1 MENSLSEKA
10 ARVNTSR
17 AVHLCTLF
25 DKNFLIQG
33 LALIESV
40 SAQTT
45 SDVSW
50 TVLALDSE
58 SYLKLF
64 ELRIPNL
71 NVLDFNTLADA
82 DLIALVGVRPWRELC
97 WTSAACLLAYTLRN
111 DKTSEFVGYVDA
123 DCYFF
128 GDISEMLDEIPI
140 SKSFAIHEHN
150 FSADRK
156 DWETKSGRFNVG
168 VIIGRKSAQFIYCIN
183 RWRINVL
190 DRCDV
195 DQASGRCGD
204 QSYLNS
210 WPGEFSDLYIFE
222 QPGVGVAPW
231 NLNNFEIS
239 EKDSN
244 ILVDGLPIYFF
255 HFHGLKVGFLS
266 SWLSLIIPASGYKLS
281 YIPWQ
286 EIYSPYIDKLMK
298 LKASEG
304 LTKSRRI
311 NSFNWYFKNGIKN
324 RIYIASRLTHR
335 KTGLN

>member
-1 MENSLSEKA
+1 V
-10 ARVNTSR
+10 RVNTSGS
-17 AVHLCTLF
+17 VHLCTLF

-58 SYLKLF
+58 TYMKLL
-64 ELRIPNL
+64 ELRISNL
-71 NVLDFNTLADA
+71 EVLDFNSLADS
-82 DLIALVGVRPWRELC
+82 DLIALVGARPWRELC

-128 GDISEMLDEIPI
+128 GDIAEMLGEIPVY
-140 SKSFAIHEHN
+140 KSFAIHEHN

-156 DWETKSGRFNVG
+156 DWERKSGRFNVG
-168 VIIGRKSAQFIYCIN
+168 VIIGRKSAQFITCID

-210 WPGEFSDLYIFE
+210 WPGEFSELFIFE

-239 EKDSN
+239 QKHSS
-244 ILVDGLPIYFF
+244 ILVDGLPVYFF
-255 HFHGLKVGFLS
+255 HFHGLEVGFLS
-266 SWLSLIIPASGYKLS
+266 SWLSLIIPASGYKLT

-286 EIYSPYIDKLMK
+286 EIYSPYIGKLMK
-298 LKASEG
+298 FKATEG
-304 LTKSRRI
+304 VTNSRRI
-311 NSFNWYFKNGIKN
+311 SSFSWYFKNGIKN
-324 RIYIASRLTHR
+324 RIYIASRLTQG
-335 KTGLN
+335 KAKSN